1 MSDLNTRA
9 TVTLQVNGQQ
19 AEQTLQHLKNNA
31 LQLESAIAK
40 AAAAGNKTD
49 LKRLRKEL
57 TDTKRQIREIESS
70 TMQVEQVLSRLDRA
84 TPKELSRTLA
94 TLNRQLDYME
104 RGSKAWNAHV
114 EKIRQVK
121 AELAAVSNEVRVQE
135 GFWARFNRT
144 MNDWQTTVM
153 GAAAAVTGLIMA
165 GRAAVNA
172 YAEID
177 EELTN
182 TQKYTGMSREGVE
195 ELNESFKK
203 MDTRTS
209 RAQLNELAQEAG
221 RLGKTTK
228 EDVQG
233 YVEAADIINVAL
245 VDLGAGATQTIAKL
259 SNIFGVEKMLGTKEA
274 MLAVGSTVNVLSQNC
289 TASKPYL
296 VEFAQRMAGI
306 GAQADM
312 TIPEILAF
320 GAVLDANGQKSEMA
334 SSALGK
340 LTMMLFQDPAK
351 MATKV
356 GLEVD
361 KFTETMKRSTSE
373 GVVMFLERIQQM
385 GSKDGLAVLAPLFK
399 DLGMDGVRM
408 SQVLSTLAA
417 HLDEV
422 KWQFGEANKAF
433 REASSAGKEYE
444 LFNNT
449 VQAGID
455 KAKKRVSELAI
466 ELGEKLLPVMKH
478 VYSSTSLMLRLLSA
492 IVDFVIKYKGEII
505 TLTATIVAYNVVLK
519 ATAIWQKAVNA
530 YMVAGEVITKGYT
543 TVVKTLT
550 AAKIALRVILAK
562 LQNNWAKQSSA
573 MVDAQRAGVSLTNG
587 YAALAA
593 ALVVV
598 GTAIYSVIKRQI
610 DHRKELER
618 QRKEAQ
624 EYAKAASDLSQKT
637 ADNSAKEMAALKTLY
652 EQAVREA
659 NSKDLRRQAA
669 EKLQALYPAYFKNMS
684 TEEIMVGKA
693 KGKYDELCKSIL
705 AVAKARAAAEKIE
718 ENMKEILTM
727 EGELENG
734 EVWLNNANG
743 RVKKAQAAYD
753 QAVAETNKANSA
765 IPSFADPKDAGV
777 VMRGN
782 AGAIIGDKGEELSRQ
797 KSNRDAAQRYVDA
810 RRKKIAT
817 LNAAN
822 EKLANTY
829 GSQEGFDLSTP
840 EVSFTPAT
848 TTVTT
853 PDPSADGGD
862 GKGSS
867 AAEDKFAKEKAW
879 KEREEA
885 LNRIAYAKGEK
896 DYEAYT
902 NRMNE
907 IAVEFYARELQ
918 HTDLSEDERLKIEAD
933 YYEAQKKEKEVAA
946 KLIND
951 LSEKELKQM
960 AEAEEFAYQDMLAA
974 ERQRYI
980 DGQIDQK
987 TFEEASQLLELEH
1000 LRTMTLITA
1009 EGTKERQHA
1018 VAAYQS
1024 AIIEDQKKRQAES
1037 EKLEK
1042 EHQEALKKIKKD
1054 VFGMN
1059 PAERQAAYQADLA
1072 LLKEVYNLELLAAA
1086 DNAKEKLRIE
1096 KQFQKAKL
1104 ALMEQYNIE
1113 GAELNK
1119 NFLSEWNDDVMD
1131 FLSSDLGQAVS
1142 GTVDTLVSG
1151 MSSIFQQLTTI
1162 VQAELEIQQASI
1174 NKRYDAEVSLAEG
1187 NNYKINK
1194 LEKQRQAELAKAK
1207 KESNKKM
1214 FAMQVIQAV
1223 AQTAQAAINAYSSA
1237 AAIPVAGWILA
1248 PIAAGMAVAA
1258 GALQIAAIKKQ
1269 QQASEAQGYKSGGF
1283 TPDGAEDEVAGV
1295 VHAGEWVASQ
1305 KLVNDPKTRPI
1316 LEALDYA
1323 QRTNTIGSLS
1333 AEDVSSSITAPA
1345 VIAKSASLL
1354 NSVPQRIVVDN
1365 SVDNSSS
1372 NSTMKEVAEVIGSLK
1387 QRLDEPFITVN
1398 SVTGETGMKQAQDE
1412 YERLIRN
1419 KTPKSRR

>member
-40 AAAAGNKTD
+40 AAATGNKTD

-70 TMQVEQVLSRLDRA
+70 TMQVEHVLSRLDRA

-114 EKIRQVK
+114 EKIKLVK
-121 AELAAVSNEVRVQE
+121 AEIAAMNDELRNQE
-135 GFWARFNRT
+135 GVWTRFNRV
-144 MNDWQTTVM
+144 MNDWQTTIM
-153 GAAAAVTGLIMA
+153 GAAAAVTGLVMA

-172 YAEID
+172 YAEMD
-177 EELTN
+177 AEMAN
-182 TQKYTGMSREGVE
+182 VRKFTGMEEEQVKELNEEFKKIDTRTGRE
-195 ELNESFKK
+195 ELN
-203 MDTRTS
+203 
-209 RAQLNELAQEAG
+209 QLAQEAG
-221 RLGKTTK
+221 RLGKSSQ
-228 EDVQG
+228 EDVLG
-233 YVEAADIINVAL
+233 FVRAADQINVAL
-245 VDLGAGATQTIAKL
+245 DDLGDGATLVLSKL
-259 SNIFGVEKMLGTKEA
+259 GTIFGDEKRLGTERA
-274 MLAVGSTVNVLSQNC
+274 LLSIGSVINELSQNC
-289 TASKPYL
+289 TASAPYL
-296 VEFAQRMAGI
+296 AQFAQRMAGV
-306 GAQADM
+306 GAQANM
-312 TIPEILAF
+312 TIPQIMGFA
-320 GAVLDANGQKSEMA
+320 AVLDSQGQAVEM
-334 SSALGK
+334 SATALSK
-340 LTMMLFQDPAK
+340 LIMDMFKQQDQIVK
-351 MATKV
+351 AT
-356 GLEVD
+356 GLNAE
-361 KFTETMKRSTSE
+361 KFNEALKRSTNE
-373 GVVMFLERIQQM
+373 GLLMLIERLHDLGNI
-385 GSKDGLAVLAPLFK
+385 DVLAPVFK
-399 DLGMDGVRM
+399 DMGENGARAA
-408 SQVLSTLAA
+408 QVISALAGN
-417 HLDEV
+417 LEMV
-422 KWQFGEANKAF
+422 KWEQEEAAKAF
-433 REASSAGKEYE
+433 EEGTSVTEE
-444 LFNNT
+444 FNVQNNT
-449 VQAGID
+449 VQAGLD
-455 KAKKRVSELAI
+455 KARKGVTELAV
-466 ELGEKLLPVMKH
+466 ELGEKLLPIMKH
-478 VYSSTSLMLRLLSA
+478 VYSSTSLTLRLLSA

-505 TLTATIVAYNVVLK
+505 TLTAAVVAYNVVLK

-530 YMVAGEVITKGYT
+530 YIIAGEAITKGYT
-543 TVVKTLT
+543 SVVKTFT

-573 MVDAQRAGVSLTNG
+573 MADAKMAGVSLTNG

-598 GTAIYSVIKRQI
+598 GAAIYSVIKRQI

-618 QRKEAQ
+618 QKKEAQ

-637 ADNSAKEMAALKTLY
+637 ADNSAKEIAALKTLY

-684 TEEIMVGKA
+684 AEEIMVGKA

-753 QAVAETNKANSA
+753 KAVAQTNEANSA

-797 KSNRDAAQRYVDA
+797 KANRDAAQRYVDE
-810 RRKKIAT
+810 RVKKIEVLT
-817 LNAAN
+817 KAN

-829 GSQEGFDLSTP
+829 GSMEGFDLSTP
-840 EVSFTPAT
+840 EVSFTPAM
-848 TTVTT
+848 TTVDVTPTT
-853 PDPSADGGD
+853 EDTDNGANAS
-862 GKGSS
+862 
-867 AAEDKFAKEKAW
+867 EDKFAKEKAW

-902 NRMNE
+902 NRMND
-907 IAVEFYARELQ
+907 IAVQFYAMELQ
-918 HTDLSEDERLKIEAD
+918 HTDLSADERLQIEAD
-933 YYEAQKKEKEVAA
+933 YAEAQKKEKETAA
-946 KLIND
+946 KLIKD
-951 LSEKELKQM
+951 LDEKQLKEM
-960 AEAEEFAYQDMLAA
+960 ADAEEWAYQEMLAY
-974 ERQRYI
+974 EKQRYI
-980 DGQIDQK
+980 DGKINLKEYEDA
-987 TFEEASQLLELEH
+987 TRMMELEH
-1000 LRTMTLITA
+1000 LRTMTLITS
-1009 EGTKERQHA
+1009 EGSKERQSA
-1018 VAAYQS
+1018 VSSYQN
-1024 AIIEDQKKRQAES
+1024 ALIEDQKKHQAET

-1042 EHQEALKKIKKD
+1042 EHQDALKKIKND

-1059 PAERQAAYQADLA
+1059 PAERQAAYRADLA
-1072 LLKEVYNLELLAAA
+1072 LLQEVYNLELLAAA

-1096 KQFQKAKL
+1096 KAFQKAKL
-1104 ALMEQYNIE
+1104 ALMEEYNIE
-1113 GAELNK
+1113 GAEANK
-1119 NFLSEWNDDVMD
+1119 NFLGEWNDDVMD
-1131 FLSSDLGQAVS
+1131 FLNSDLGQAVS
-1142 GTVDTLVSG
+1142 GAVDTLVSG

-1207 KESNKKM
+1207 KEANKKM

-1237 AAIPVAGWILA
+1237 AAIPVAGWVLA

-1269 QQASEAQGYKSGGF
+1269 QQASESQGYKSGGF

-1305 KLVNDPKTRPI
+1305 KLVKDPKTRPI

-1345 VIAKSASLL
+1345 VLAKSASLL
-1354 NSVPQRIVVDN
+1354 SSVPQRIVVDN

>member
-49 LKRLRKEL
+49 LKLLRKEL

-70 TMQVEQVLSRLDRA
+70 TMQVEHVISRLDRA

-94 TLNRQLDYME
+94 TLNKQLDYME

-135 GFWARFNRT
+135 GFWTRFNRT
-144 MNDWQTTVM
+144 MNDWQTTIM
-153 GAAAAVTGLIMA
+153 GAAAAVTGLVMA

-172 YAEID
+172 YAEMD
-177 EELTN
+177 AEMAN
-182 TQKYTGMSREGVE
+182 VRKFTGMEEEQVKELNEEFKKIDTRTGRE
-195 ELNESFKK
+195 ELN
-203 MDTRTS
+203 
-209 RAQLNELAQEAG
+209 QLAQEAG
-221 RLGKTTK
+221 RLGKSSQ
-228 EDVQG
+228 EDVLG
-233 YVEAADIINVAL
+233 FVRAADQINVAL
-245 VDLGAGATQTIAKL
+245 DDLGDGATLVLSKL
-259 SNIFGVEKMLGTKEA
+259 GTIFGDEKRLGTERA
-274 MLAVGSTVNVLSQNC
+274 LLSIGSVINELSQNC
-289 TASKPYL
+289 TASAPYL
-296 VEFAQRMAGI
+296 AQFAQRMAGV
-306 GAQADM
+306 GAQANM
-312 TIPEILAF
+312 TIPQIMGFA
-320 GAVLDANGQKSEMA
+320 AVLDSQGQAVEM
-334 SSALGK
+334 SATALSK
-340 LTMMLFQDPAK
+340 LIMDMFKQQDQIVK
-351 MATKV
+351 AT
-356 GLEVD
+356 GLNAE
-361 KFTETMKRSTSE
+361 KFNEALKRSTNE
-373 GVVMFLERIQQM
+373 GLLMLIERLHDLGNI
-385 GSKDGLAVLAPLFK
+385 DVLAPVFK
-399 DLGMDGVRM
+399 DMGENGARAA
-408 SQVLSTLAA
+408 QVISALAGN
-417 HLDEV
+417 LEMV
-422 KWQFGEANKAF
+422 KWEQEEAAKTFEEGTSVTEEFNVQ
-433 REASSAGKEYE
+433 
-444 LFNNT
+444 NNT
-449 VQAGID
+449 VQAGLD
-455 KAKKRVSELAI
+455 KARKGVTELAV
-466 ELGEKLLPVMKH
+466 ELGEKLLPIMKH
-478 VYSSTSLMLRLLSA
+478 VYSSTSLTLRLLSA
-492 IVDFVIKYKGEII
+492 IVDFVSKYKGEII
-505 TLTATIVAYNVVLK
+505 TLTAAVVAYNVVLK

-530 YMVAGEVITKGYT
+530 YIIAGEAITKGYT
-543 TVVKTLT
+543 SVVKTLT

-573 MVDAQRAGVSLTNG
+573 IADAKMAGVSLTNG

-598 GTAIYSVIKRQI
+598 GAAIYSVIKRQI

-618 QRKEAQ
+618 QKKETQ
-624 EYAKAASDLSQKT
+624 EYARAASDLSQKT
-637 ADNSAKEMAALKTLY
+637 ADNSAKEIAALKTLY

-684 TEEIMVGKA
+684 AEEIMVGKA

-753 QAVAETNKANSA
+753 KAVAQTNEANSA

-777 VMRGN
+777 VMRAN
-782 AGAIIGDKGEELSRQ
+782 AGAIIGNKGEELSRQ
-797 KSNRDAAQRYVDA
+797 KANRDAAQRYVDE
-810 RRKKIAT
+810 RVKKIEVLT
-817 LNAAN
+817 KAN

-829 GSQEGFDLSTP
+829 GSQKGFDLSTP

-848 TTVTT
+848 TTVST
-853 PDPSADGGD
+853 PDPSTTNDGGGGD
-862 GKGSS
+862 SS

-918 HTDLSEDERLKIEAD
+918 HTDLSADERLQIEAD
-933 YYEAQKKEKEVAA
+933 YAEAQKKEKETAA
-946 KLIND
+946 KLIKD
-951 LSEKELKQM
+951 LDEKQLKQM
-960 AEAEEFAYQDMLAA
+960 AEAEEFAYQDMVAA

-987 TFEEASQLLELEH
+987 TFEEASKLLELEH

-1009 EGTKERQHA
+1009 EGTKERQSA

-1024 AIIEDQKKRQAES
+1024 AIIEDQKKRQEES
-1037 EKLEK
+1037 ERLAR
-1042 EHQEALKKIKKD
+1042 EHQDALKKIKND

-1059 PAERQAAYQADLA
+1059 PAERQAAYRADLA
-1072 LLKEVYNLELLAAA
+1072 LLQEVYNLELLAAA

-1096 KQFQKAKL
+1096 KAFQKAKL

-1113 GAELNK
+1113 GAETNR

-1131 FLSSDLGQAVS
+1131 FLNSDLGQAVS
-1142 GTVDTLVSG
+1142 GAVDTLVSG

-1237 AAIPVAGWILA
+1237 AAIPVAGWVLA

-1305 KLVNDPKTRPI
+1305 KLVKDPKTRPI

-1333 AEDVSSSITAPA
+1333 AEDVSSSITAPT
-1345 VIAKSASLL
+1345 VLAKSASLL
-1354 NSVPQRIVVDN
+1354 SSVPQRIVVED